1 MTWKLNVPLQ
11 CSSDDNLPVEV
22 VTFSQSGV
30 LTTGTGVFRWYCKG
44 AYTIVEARATV
55 TTQPTGASILVDVN
69 KNGTTIF
76 STQSNRPT
84 IAVSTNTDLSGTPD
98 TTTLADGDYITV
110 DIDQIGSTIPGS
122 NLTVQVI
129 LRRA

>member
-1 MTWKLNVPLQ
+1 MNTPLE
-11 CSSDDNLPVEV
+11 CSPDDNLPVEV

-30 LTTGTGVFRWYCKG
+30 LTTGTGAFRWYSKG

-76 STQSNRPT
+76 TTQSGRPT
-84 IAVSTNTDLSGTPD
+84 VAVSTNTDLSATPD
-98 TTTLADGDYITV
+98 VATLADGDYLTV

-129 LRRA
+129 LRRAQCL